1 MVLDPHT
8 LCCSL
13 WFFAPS
19 ILLTQRN
26 GTLSHLFFRR
36 DRHLLKKIN
45 KRGLRCSS
53 WLKNPLSIHRALDST
68 PSAGKT
74 SKLNFLVVGNICPT
88 YFIYITSKNAMTDLV
103 FRLSPLANSLPNAL
117 PFCKVQ
123 LLFNGL
129 YLNNWRVTTAG
140 FSKGLKPLNWS
151 RNESLHH
158 EIIRNTAWHP
168 GS

>member
-1 MVLDPHT
+1 MVLDAHT

-19 ILLTQRN
+19 ILTQMN
-26 GTLSHLFFRR
+26 GTLSHLSFRR

-45 KRGLRCSS
+45 KSGLRCSS
-53 WLKNPLSIHRALDST
+53 GVENPLSIHSVLDST
-68 PSAGKT
+68 PSAGKAG
-74 SKLNFLVVGNICPT
+74 KLNFLEVGNICPT
-88 YFIYITSKNAMTDLV
+88 CFIYITSKNVMTDLV

-117 PFCKVQ
+117 PFGKVQ

-129 YLNNWRVTTAG
+129 YLNNWMVTTAR
-140 FSKGLKPLNWS
+140 FSKGLKPLNWN

-158 EIIRNTAWHP
+158 EIIRNTTWHP